1 MVNETNTQTGRQITA
16 ADLQNK
22 DLTQL
27 CFELVKPTY
36 SNIQLPYA
44 QSKIVD
50 DKGIVTGYTDVM
62 MQMFTKELQTAN
74 LDKADYEYCI
84 NTFNL
89 AILLINHNVI
99 GKTVVTHL
107 EMINTRLLASNS
119 KHGHLTKHMLSTIVN
134 YKQKVE
140 QTQEK
145 NRNMFFPK
153 KR

>member
-1 MVNETNTQTGRQITA
+1 MNETNTQSGRGLTA
-16 ADLQNK
+16 ADLQTK

-36 SNIQLPYA
+36 SDIQLPYA
-44 QSKIVD
+44 RTNVLNE
-50 DKGIVTGYTDVM
+50 KGEVTGYTDVL

-74 LDKADYEYCI
+74 LDKNDYEYCI

-89 AILLINHNVI
+89 AILLINNNVI

-140 QTQEK
+140 QTQDK

-153 KR
+153 KS